1 MKTDSDSLLMTGAG
15 SEFQKDGTEHV
26 GIFMGSSDLELIG
39 VNVCFVLNR
48 HVVHDK
54 KIPSAHSV

>member
-1 MKTDSDSLLMTGAG
+1 MTGAG